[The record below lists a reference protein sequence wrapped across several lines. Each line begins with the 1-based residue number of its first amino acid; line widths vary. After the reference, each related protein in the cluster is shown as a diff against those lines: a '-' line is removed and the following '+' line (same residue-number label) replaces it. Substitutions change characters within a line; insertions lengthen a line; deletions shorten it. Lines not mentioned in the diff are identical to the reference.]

1 MKRTEIEWYP
11 GKCLTHKVFF
21 GIATYND
28 SSAAQIITVLTRINS
43 LTGVAYKDDS
53 TILAWE
59 LINEPRCQSDVSGK
73 TIQDW
78 VVEMASYVKSI
89 DKNHLLD
96 IGLEGFYGAEKKQ
109 INPGAYEVGT
119 DFISNNKIPLI
130 DFATIHI
137 YPETWLP
144 DDSGKVL
151 RKPLLVTEFGKSS
164 KSPGYDVGKRNTY
177 FDEIF
182 NNVYN
187 CARSGGP
194 CGGALFWQVMTLGM
208 EAWFDGYEVV
218 LEQNSTTVAVISKQ
232 SRRITSGPRLQ
243 TIS

>member
-1 MKRTEIEWYP
+1 MLW
-11 GKCLTHKVFF
+11 
-21 GIATYND
+21 
-28 SSAAQIITVLTRINS
+28 QTVLTRINS

-119 DFISNNKIPLI
+119 DFISNNQIPLI

-137 YPETWLP
+137 YPETW
-144 DDSGKVL
+144 
-151 RKPLLVTEFGKSS
+151 F
-164 KSPGYDVGKRNTY
+164 
-177 FDEIF
+177 F
-182 NNVYN
+182 
-187 CARSGGP
+187 
-194 CGGALFWQVMTLGM
+194 
-208 EAWFDGYEVV
+208 
-218 LEQNSTTVAVISKQ
+218 
-232 SRRITSGPRLQ
+232 
-243 TIS
+243 